1 MTDVGLKGRSIMDQT
16 FGNWRNTVV
25 GLGLT
30 GVVVVLG
37 LAVAFW

>member
-1 MTDVGLKGRSIMDQT
+1 MEQT
-16 FGNWRNTVV
+16 FGNWRGTVV

-30 GVVVVLG
+30 LVVVALG